1 MNKARISVT
10 LDQSLVLSIMETGSQ
25 TSTFINEGLKFILE
39 NSRVKEHILKILE
52 VKEGEKQKTRISGFQ
67 RHTDNETMP
76 RPTTRPVE
84 TGVETESSPEE
95 LLKVADTKPT
105 PKSKSN
111 PRLKKGDG

>member
-10 LDQSLVLSIMETGSQ
+10 LDQSLVLSIMETGSH

-76 RPTTRPVE
+76 TPTTRP
-84 TGVETESSPEE
+84 TP
-95 LLKVADTKPT
+95 ADTD
-105 PKSKSN
+105 N
-111 PRLKKGDG
+111 IR

>member
-1 MNKARISVT
+1 MNKARISIT
-10 LDQSLVLSIMETGSQ
+10 LDQSLVLSIMKTGSH

-76 RPTTRPVE
+76 TTRPVE

-95 LLKVADTKPT
+95 LLKVADPKPT